1 MAQASLLYSAL
12 TLLNRQFASKDLKT
26 VGNYTLGKLIGKGS
40 FGKVYLARHN
50 LTNGSKVVLKAS
62 NKEDSN
68 LAREIHHHRQFVH
81 PHIARLYEVIITETL
96 VWLVLEYC
104 PGDELYN
111 YLCRN
116 GPLPVE
122 SVQKIFTQLV
132 GAVAYIHSKSCVH
145 RDLKLENV
153 LLDKH
158 DNVKLCDFGFTRE
171 YEGKA
176 SYLQTFCGT
185 VCYSAPE
192 MLRGEKYAGE
202 KVDVWSLGIILY
214 ALLKGELPFDEDDDA
229 ATKAKI
235 LKEDPVYPDTFPESS
250 KSLISRLLS
259 KRPLHR
265 PTLADVLAD
274 PFLADHAPQQQAI
287 LKLSQPAPFT
297 TQLEKDTLER
307 MKAAGVDIDKVI
319 ENVLAQRCDS
329 LAGWWTLLIQ
339 KETRK
344 QIRKEQRRKEREA
357 DLKILRRLSGAS
369 SRLERIAPTLVEV
382 DEEGNHSETTERR
395 RSSSRGRTQRRSTPQ
410 IVVGDLPRLP
420 EGDVVPSA
428 GTATPPPPIDKDS
441 VRSQSGSRPPLPPK
455 ERSRRS
461 STLQLVTT
469 NPDLLG
475 SLNGVSKRR
484 GGKLHNRRFLTALK
498 HWFAESTKRAKSPT
512 TPKNDKAVNGHLGS
526 NQTAFR
532 SANGL
537 SADQK
542 NRFVIGTVHSRR
554 SSHGSALTP
563 VMSNSNA
570 VSSATP
576 NLLQRIDSSGRG
588 QLPRNSTSPAPLT
601 PRSSYRRSSTGLRG
615 RKSTSSSVS
624 SIRSMPR
631 QTSHH
636 SKASSQSSNSL
647 DTIHSTPGPGPRTSS
662 ARSPRSSIKVLPATP
677 TVNTMPSTY
686 RLATVAPRGLEASAQ
701 NRPVLGALPGTS
713 DGSASGLGS
722 GPATP
727 QASTF
732 GSGVMF
738 ARRKKS
744 PFKGPM
750 LNSSFFSASTLP
762 AALGSPAIVAGR
774 NREGSAGK
782 MNLGLKDLVGRTG
795 SGGVGGVG
803 GGAGA
808 GKRKSQIIEE
818 EEEEEEDDD
827 AVAAN
832 NPRRHV
838 SNGTGG
844 DGLLEGEDEDE
855 EEEVEEVEAFNAI
868 ELNKG
873 ERVESIT
880 IWDDAVEEGEE
891 GEQEE
896 ETYLETGQHREVV
909 GKG

>member
-1 MAQASLLYSAL
+1 MQAPKTRAELQQHKAKLANSYSELLE
-12 TLLNRQFASKDLKT
+12 QFSSKDLKT

-62 NKEDSN
+62 NKDDAN

-111 YLCRN
+111 YLCSHA
-116 GPLPVE
+116 PLPVE
-122 SVQKIFTQLV
+122 TVQKIFTQLV

-153 LLDKH
+153 LLDKNE
-158 DNVKLCDFGFTRE
+158 NVKLCDFGFTRE

-176 SYLQTFCGT
+176 NYLQTFCGT

-192 MLRGEKYAGE
+192 MLKGEKYAGE

-235 LKEDPVYPDTFPESS
+235 LKEDPVYPETFPDSA
-250 KSLISRLLS
+250 KSLLSKLLS

-265 PTLADVLAD
+265 PTLADILAD

-287 LKLSQPAPFT
+287 LKLSQPAPFS

-307 MKAAGVDIDKVI
+307 MRAAGVDIDKVI
-319 ENVLAQRCDS
+319 ESVLAQRCDA
-329 LAGWWTLLIQ
+329 LAGWWTLLLQ
-339 KETRK
+339 KESRK
-344 QIRKEQRRKEREA
+344 QARKERKRKEREA
-357 DLKILRRLSGAS
+357 ELKILRRLSGAS
-369 SRLERIAPTLVEV
+369 SRLERVAPTLVEV
-382 DEEGNHSETTERR
+382 DEEGSHGDTDRR
-395 RSSSRGRTQRRSTPQ
+395 RSSSRGRTHRRSTPQ
-410 IVVGDLPRLP
+410 IVVSDLPQLP
-420 EGDVVPSA
+420 EGDVIPSA
-428 GTATPPPPIDKDS
+428 GTVTPPPPIDKDS
-441 VRSQSGSRPPLPPK
+441 VRSLSGSRPPLPPK
-455 ERSRRS
+455 ERSRRG
-461 STLQLVTT
+461 STLQLVAT
-469 NPDLLG
+469 NPDLFS

-498 HWFAESTKRAKSPT
+498 HWFVESTKRARSPV
-512 TPKNDKAVNGHLGS
+512 TPKSDKSVNGQLGNGKAS
-526 NQTAFR
+526 R
-532 SANGL
+532 SAKGL
-537 SADQK
+537 STDQK
-542 NRFVIGTVHSRR
+542 SKFVVGPVYSRR
-554 SSHGSALTP
+554 SSYGSALTP
-563 VMSNSNA
+563 IMSNSNA
-570 VSSATP
+570 AASAPTALP
-576 NLLQRIDSSGRG
+576 RADSHNRG
-588 QLPRNSTSPAPLT
+588 QPHRNSISPAPLT

-624 SIRSMPR
+624 SIRSMPP

-647 DTIHSTPGPGPRTSS
+647 DTIHSSSAPRTSMT
-662 ARSPRSSIKVLPATP
+662 RSPRSSIKVLPATP
-677 TVNTMPSTY
+677 TGNTLPFNYRPIST
-686 RLATVAPRGLEASAQ
+686 TPRGSDVSAHS
-701 NRPVLGALPGTS
+701 RPFLGISDEFVGGT
-713 DGSASGLGS
+713 A
-722 GPATP
+722 PAPPPAPTTP
-727 QASTF
+727 QSSTF

-750 LNSSFFSASTLP
+750 LNPAFFSASTLP
-762 AALGSPAIVAGR
+762 AAVGSPAIVSGR

-782 MNLGLKDLVGRTG
+782 INLGLRDFVGRRG
-795 SGGVGGVG
+795 SGAGLGV
-803 GGAGA
+803 GAGA
-808 GKRKSQIIEE
+808 GSGKRKSQIIEE
-818 EEEEEEDDD
+818 EDEDEDN
-827 AVAAN
+827 VAAN
-832 NPRRHV
+832 GGR
-838 SNGTGG
+838 TGVL
-844 DGLLEGEDEDE
+844 DEDAEGAEDEDE
-855 EEEVEEVEAFNAI
+855 DEIEEVDAFHAI

-873 ERVESIT
+873 ERVQSIT
-880 IWDDAVEEGEE
+880 IWNDAVEEGDEE
-891 GEQEE
+891 AYTGERRQ
-896 ETYLETGQHREVV
+896 EVV